1 MNPIIESIRN
11 TRLTEEQMGLWYLG
25 QEGFLFGYRGKYLL
39 VDPYLSNYVD
49 RFSAC
54 KGLDWKRLYPAPV
67 EAEELDFVDAVLC
80 THAHDDHMDPFTLP
94 GLVKA
99 SPGAVFVAPAPT
111 VAHMA
116 SLGVPKDRILPAHAD
131 RPMELAGF
139 SVTPVPS
146 AHEELHQ
153 DEQGDYQELGYILD
167 AGVRVFHAGDMCMY
181 PGLAERLG
189 GLDAALLPINGRDY
203 FRQEKGVV
211 GNFDC
216 VEAVTLAK
224 EIGAGLLVPMHHD
237 LYAVNGV
244 SPVCFV
250 EAVQKI
256 NPGQRYHLFV
266 PGERYILQR

>member
-1 MNPIIESIRN
+1 MNPVIESIRS
-11 TRLTEEQMGLWYLG
+11 TRLTDEQVGLWFLG
-25 QEGFLFGYRGKYLL
+25 QEGFLFKYREKYLL
-39 VDPYLSNYVD
+39 IDPYLSDYVD

-67 EAEELDFVDAVLC
+67 DGEELDFVDAVLC

-94 GLVKA
+94 KLVKA
-99 SPGAVFVAPAPT
+99 SPKAVFVAPAPT
-111 VAHMA
+111 VEHMA
-116 SLGVPKDRILPAHAD
+116 SLGVPKERIMAAHGD
-131 RPMELAGF
+131 QPMELAGF
-139 SVTPVPS
+139 KISSIPS
-146 AHEELHQ
+146 AHEDLHL
-153 DEQGDYQELGYILD
+153 DEHGDYRELGYILE
-167 AGVRVFHAGDMCMY
+167 AGVRIFHAGDMCMY
-181 PGLAERLG
+181 PGLIQRLEN
-189 GLDAALLPINGRDY
+189 LDAALLPINGRDY

-224 EIGAGLLVPMHHD
+224 KAGVGLLVPMHHD

-250 EAVQKI
+250 ETLMKL
-256 NPGQRYHLFV
+256 NPGQRYHLFA